1 MNANQSLD
9 VLYVGTYTRTGALQY
24 IVQMGSELQQVLL
37 TTFVN
42 SFPLIGYII

>member
-1 MNANQSLD
+1 MDASQGQY
-9 VLYVGTYTRTGALQY
+9 VLYLGTYTRMGALQY

-42 SFPLIGYII
+42 SFTLIGYII